1 MDKKDIVRRALAFKE
16 MPYVP
21 WHFKFTVEA
30 QEKLLDY
37 LNGKDLEI
45 FLQNHIVELGN
56 DIGFFTDVKSLK
68 LKSQGKLSFWGG
80 LSFQKTLPFDSVN
93 DVINESQSLLE
104 AGHNGGYI
112 FSTSHAAEGDAPV
125 ENILAF
131 INEAKLQSDF
141 AV

>member
-80 LSFQKTLPFDSVN
+80 FSFQKTLTFG
-93 DVINESQSLLE
+93 LLM
-104 AGHNGGYI
+104 
-112 FSTSHAAEGDAPV
+112 T
-125 ENILAF
+125 
-131 INEAKLQSDF
+131 
-141 AV
+141 